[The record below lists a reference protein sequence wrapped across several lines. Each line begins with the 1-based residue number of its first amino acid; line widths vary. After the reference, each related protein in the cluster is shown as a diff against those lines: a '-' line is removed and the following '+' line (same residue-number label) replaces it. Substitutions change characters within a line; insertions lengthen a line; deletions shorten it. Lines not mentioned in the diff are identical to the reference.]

1 MEQLKHVIVVDDFF
15 DNLEAHVV
23 ELKSGLKQ
31 LLLRLSTDI
40 GHARLGPVLILLTIR
55 PVEGR
60 LVVVPQFLLDQGVL
74 VVGARSDDLAL
85 QVIGDESVL
94 HIEVLSDV
102 VRAVNKPEDES
113 RDTSSTTTAV
123 DAPKAS
129 LETCL

>member
-1 MEQLKHVIVVDDFF
+1 M
-15 DNLEAHVV
+15 
-23 ELKSGLKQ
+23 
-31 LLLRLSTDI
+31 
-40 GHARLGPVLILLTIR
+40 
-55 PVEGR
+55 
-60 LVVVPQFLLDQGVL
+60 
-74 VVGARSDDLAL
+74 AL
-85 QVIGDESVL
+85 QMIGDESVL